1 MSSSYFPWH
10 GQLLITL
17 GSACGNANL
26 SKLLFLCLLIPIGG
40 KNLMLVAFETF
51 SLFQIPADL
60 ANLSNRSQAD
70 FSKLASSLDFVRHP
84 YRGRLNRSPDWA
96 SRKLAS
102 ATIKSFAPFGPLCAR
117 NCASAFRR
125 GSRIVAPRGR
135 FWSARPRSRSIA
147 LRVASYEFT
156 PTSPHK
162 NTPHRDTF
170 LR

>member
-1 MSSSYFPWH
+1 MSSSDFPWY

-17 GSACGNANL
+17 GS
-26 SKLLFLCLLIPIGG
+26 
-40 KNLMLVAFETF
+40 
-51 SLFQIPADL
+51 ADL

-147 LRVASYEFT
+147 LRVASHEFT
-156 PTSPHK
+156 LTFPAQKYATSRHVPQALPIVA
-162 NTPHRDTF
+162 NFVLNLPFF
-170 LR
+170 LADRLFHVYTRG